1 MLEVYSYNTTTT
13 ANLWNTN
20 LSEEDRSNTEKSYKK
35 YNKHTMAKKNKQ
47 SKIMISHTAREAEE
61 FNCQEKSNK
70 LVGALT
76 SIR

>member
-1 MLEVYSYNTTTT
+1 
-13 ANLWNTN
+13 
-20 LSEEDRSNTEKSYKK
+20 
-35 YNKHTMAKKNKQ
+35 MAKRNKQ